1 MNQVSQFEKSNNLII
16 ETFTNSFETIN
27 KKISDIESILSNEER
42 TKSGRKITNS
52 KRKRK
57 SSKLLQNEIP
67 VEVGEVVKHDDVAPQ
82 EVNNE
87 DKEPVVQDDEGIVQ
101 KLKKLILK

>member
-1 MNQVSQFEKSNNLII
+1 MLCEKLNGIL
-16 ETFTNSFETIN
+16 ER
-27 KKISDIESILSNEER
+27 KIDWKFYYFFVMEDRLSNEER